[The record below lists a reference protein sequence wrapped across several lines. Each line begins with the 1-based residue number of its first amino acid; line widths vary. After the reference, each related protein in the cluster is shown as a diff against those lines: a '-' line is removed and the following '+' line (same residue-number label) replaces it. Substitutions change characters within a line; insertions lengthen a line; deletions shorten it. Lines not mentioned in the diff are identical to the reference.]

1 MVLRVQRVRA
11 LLIALLLAAIPC
23 FAVADVD
30 ANLDDGPEQPPLTAE
45 QIRKVAVESG
55 IPADSPAML
64 RVVRTILEKQQ
75 DSNSSDN
82 QPTSDID
89 APDVRIVKHLRGREG
104 ELFPD
109 SEALKQQVIK
119 TFLPYSDEQIHSTV
133 KKFIDTSI
141 EAHKKLLELPAIPNC
156 MGRHTTREPRKPEI
170 KDQRNSSIW
179 DVLFVGPGQVP
190 SFAGEVL
197 GDHLSIRLYDPAHP
211 NTGAYT
217 AVATKVPCLP
227 YRIRITG
234 SNIFK
239 HEGDDA
245 LLNYDKAPN
254 GRGQDVLRGQGV
266 KRPQPVK
273 AGVKR

>member
-1 MVLRVQRVRA
+1 MVLSLRRSR
-11 LLIALLLAAIPC
+11 ALLLAMWIVVVPV

-30 ANLDDGPEQPPLTAE
+30 PDLDDGPEPPPLTAE
-45 QIRKVAVESG
+45 QIRRIAIESG
-55 IPADSPAML
+55 IPADSPALL
-64 RVVRTILEKQQ
+64 RVVRTVLEKQQ
-75 DSNSSDN
+75 ESNDSDKQANSMAD
-82 QPTSDID
+82 T
-89 APDVRIVKHLRGREG
+89 PDLRIVKHLRGREG

-109 SEALKQQVIK
+109 SDELKRQVIK

-156 MGRHTTREPRKPEI
+156 MGRHTVREPRKPEI
-170 KDQRNSSIW
+170 KDQRNSIIW
-179 DVLFVGPGQVP
+179 DVLFVAPGQVP
-190 SFAGEVL
+190 SFASEVL
-197 GDHLSIRLYDPAHP
+197 GNQLSIRLYDPAHP
-211 NTGAYT
+211 NSGAYT

-266 KRPQPVK
+266 KKPQPVK